1 MVLLGLLLIIVA
13 AAAMIEVSID
23 DTAVTMPITI
33 LDRTFNLSPFELFLA
48 GAATAVV
55 FLIGLLMVSGGMR
68 RSTAKRRKL
77 REARVAERQRLSQL
91 EAEKRDLERRLEG
104 TGPAAD
110 PTAGPTDPATAGPGP
125 GTDPVTARAAERE
138 RERAAAREADIR
150 EADTRE
156 MARPGRTER
165 DRATEPA
172 GRPISVPA
180 QPPDQLVAG
189 RRGTARSDDPGDRA

>member
-1 MVLLGLLLIIVA
+1 
-13 AAAMIEVSID
+13 MIEISID
-23 DTAVTMPITI
+23 DTAGTMPITI
-33 LDRTFNLSPFELFLA
+33 WDRTFNLSPFELFLA

-77 REARVAERQRLSQL
+77 RAARLAERQRLSQL

-110 PTAGPTDPATAGPGP
+110 PASPVVTDPAPGA
-125 GTDPVTARAAERE
+125 GTDPVAARAAERE
-138 RERAAAREADIR
+138 REQAAREADIR

-165 DRATEPA
+165 DRTTEPA
-172 GRPISVPA
+172 DHHISVPA
-180 QPPDQLVAG
+180 QPSDQLVAG
-189 RRGTARSDDPGDRA
+189 RRGTARSEDPGDRA